1 MCSAC
6 YADSIIIIKPSSGV
20 SFLPLNMRFSLNM
33 EIFLAQW
40 RSVLL
45 SYRNHSMKNQS
56 RKPVP
61 LLLTL
66 NKNSIT
72 GKGIIP
78 LARTHDFSKIYPSLP
93 HDTCT
98 YQRGKKCWIFAKF
111 LVDTECMIFNAFNP
125 LLCNVV
131 KWSDTLRVLCVWP
144 FHHIAK

>member
-1 MCSAC
+1 MPENSSKFTIQIIVLRLLCWLHNHNQTIIRCLLSAFE
-6 YADSIIIIKPSSGV
+6 YAIFSEYENIPSPMTTSAPIIQK
-20 SFLPLNMRFSLNM
+20 PLND
-33 EIFLAQW
+33 
-40 RSVLL
+40 
-45 SYRNHSMKNQS
+45 QS

-111 LVDTECMIFNAFNP
+111 WVDTECVIFNAFNP
-125 LLCNVV
+125 LLCNIV
-131 KWSDTLRVLCVWP
+131 KWSDTL
-144 FHHIAK
+144 

>member
-1 MCSAC
+1 
-6 YADSIIIIKPSSGV
+6 
-20 SFLPLNMRFSLNM
+20 
-33 EIFLAQW
+33 
-40 RSVLL
+40 
-45 SYRNHSMKNQS
+45 MKNQS

-98 YQRGKKCWIFAKF
+98 YQRDKKCWIFAKF

-131 KWSDTLRVLCVWP
+131 KWSDTL
-144 FHHIAK
+144 HHIAK